1 MEIRSY
7 RRVFELERR
16 LYRVDRLRLNPGGVP
31 IRGVVYF
38 LALLAACLIVGVV
51 PLLGAAARALPWYLR
66 DVALP
71 GATAVVLCVIRVEG
85 RPFHLAAH
93 AVVRYRLGPRHL
105 AGVRPCRPRDD
116 RWWPDDILVLP
127 DGSDARMRR
136 LRYCGPG
143 AVLVGIEHSR
153 IGGRVTRAPTRLKR
167 LGVHADVVLT
177 EPPQARPMDRPHVIS
192 LLPGAQ
198 LLVHSKGAG
207 TST

>member
-31 IRGVVYF
+31 IRGIVYF
-38 LALLAACLIVGVV
+38 LALLSACLIVAVV
-51 PLLGAAARALPWYLR
+51 PVLGAAARALPWYLR

-71 GATAVVLCVIRVEG
+71 GATAVLLCVIRVEG

-127 DGSDARMRR
+127 DGSDGRMRR
-136 LRYCGPG
+136 LRYRGPG
-143 AVLVGIEHSR
+143 AMLVGIEHSR
-153 IGGRVTRAPTRLKR
+153 IGGRVTHAPALLKR
-167 LGVHADVVLT
+167 LRFNADVVLT
-177 EPPQARPMDRPHVIS
+177 EAPQARPMDRPHVIS
-192 LLPGAQ
+192 LLTGAQ
-198 LLVHSKGAG
+198 VLVHSRGAG
-207 TST
+207 RNT

>member
-38 LALLAACLIVGVV
+38 LVLLSACVV
-51 PLLGAAARALPWYLR
+51 AGAIPVLGAAARAMPWYLR
-66 DVALP
+66 DLALP
-71 GATAVVLCVIRVEG
+71 GATAVLLCVIRIEG

-105 AGVRPCRPRDD
+105 AGVRPCRPRGH
-116 RWWPDDILVLP
+116 RWWPDDLLVLP
-127 DGSDARMRR
+127 DGSDGRMRR
-136 LRYCGPG
+136 LRYSGPG

-153 IGGRVTRAPTRLKR
+153 TGGRVARAPTGLERLTDR
-167 LGVHADVVLT
+167 ADVVLT
-177 EPPQARPMDRPHVIS
+177 ELPQARPIARPQVIS
-192 LLPGAQ
+192 LLPAAR
-198 LLVHSKGAG
+198 LLVRSSGG
-207 TST
+207 GGGE

>member
-31 IRGVVYF
+31 IRGIVYF
-38 LALLAACLIVGVV
+38 LALLSACLIVGVV
-51 PLLGAAARALPWYLR
+51 PVLGAAVRALPWYLR
-66 DVALP
+66 DLALP
-71 GATAVVLCVIRVEG
+71 GATAVLLCVIRVEG
-85 RPFHLAAH
+85 RPFHLAAQ

-116 RWWPDDILVLP
+116 RWRPDDILVLP
-127 DGSDARMRR
+127 DGSDGRMRR

-143 AVLVGIEHSR
+143 AVMVGIEHSR
-153 IGGRVTRAPTRLKR
+153 IGGRVTRAPARLKR
-167 LGVHADVVLT
+167 LRAQADLVLT
-177 EPPQARPMDRPHVIS
+177 EPRQARPMDRPHVIS

-198 LLVHSKGAG
+198 LLVRSNGAG
-207 TST
+207 RST